1 MQTYLIYL
9 GTLKKAFFFLRGY
22 CNKVCYAYSSKL
34 FSIFMFY
41 FFSGEVDKNLRNI
54 TANKFR
60 VVSVKK
66 IRLSEKS
73 RLKCIYCKT
82 VLISAVS

>member
-1 MQTYLIYL
+1 MLTPLSC
-9 GTLKKAFFFLRGY
+9 FRFL
-22 CNKVCYAYSSKL
+22 C
-34 FSIFMFY
+34 SIF
-41 FFSGEVDKNLRNI
+41 FFSGEVDKNFRNI

-60 VVSVKK
+60 VISVKK

-73 RLKCIYCKT
+73 RLKFIYCKT